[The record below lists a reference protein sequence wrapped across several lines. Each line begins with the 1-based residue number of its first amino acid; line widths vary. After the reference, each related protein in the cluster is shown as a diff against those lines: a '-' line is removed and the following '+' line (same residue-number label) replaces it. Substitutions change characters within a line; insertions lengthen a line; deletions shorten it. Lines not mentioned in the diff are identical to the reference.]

1 VCPRLSGCFIA
12 TGRDSPDRAQP
23 AAGPPGAGAAP
34 PPPPA
39 PARHHR
45 GPRALS
51 THGAFSWSLA
61 PPRGVRARQNE
72 RTAVPG
78 SGHPS
83 TEPNAKNPHPS
94 SLSVHLG
101 VGLHAGRHPHRA
113 HVDLG
118 RSKQGGRLSCQ
129 LRGVAPGSC
138 PRRLPARMDLSNVRH
153 RQGRGQHG
161 CGRESERAS
170 KQERRRETVRER
182 GPPSLETKHIWAVE
196 GCGCLAHRLLA
207 RLARR
212 LLLGC
217 ALRHPPSLGLV
228 LFHDLHDINHL
239 QHASACTHVTATV
252 TGTARARPPGSRLR
266 ASMSPARQW
275 DGTDHTASRT
285 SSRSSASTR
294 DLDLRSTAMN
304 YRPAR

>member
-1 VCPRLSGCFIA
+1 MS
-12 TGRDSPDRAQP
+12 
-23 AAGPPGAGAAP
+23 AAGCGAGLMPAPTACPDGLEQCQTPAGAGAAWV
-34 PPPPA
+34 
-39 PARHHR
+39 
-45 GPRALS
+45 
-51 THGAFSWSLA
+51 WS
-61 PPRGVRARQNE
+61 R
-72 RTAVPG
+72 
-78 SGHPS
+78 
-83 TEPNAKNPHPS
+83 
-94 SLSVHLG
+94 
-101 VGLHAGRHPHRA
+101 
-113 HVDLG
+113 
-118 RSKQGGRLSCQ
+118 
-129 LRGVAPGSC
+129 
-138 PRRLPARMDLSNVRH
+138 
-153 RQGRGQHG
+153 
-161 CGRESERAS
+161 ERAS

-266 ASMSPARQW
+266 ASTAPARQR